1 MSFSII
7 TTVLNNEEFI
17 LSCLK
22 SLKNQTINK
31 NEIEHI
37 IVDGGSVD
45 NTAKIIRNFKKK
57 NKYVKLFIKKR
68 TSIYEAINFGLKKA
82 NKDYI
87 ALLHSDDYIKNI
99 DTLKII
105 KI

>member
-57 NKYVKLFIKKR
+57 TNTLNYL
-68 TSIYEAINFGLKKA
+68 LKKEHQFT
-82 NKDYI
+82 KQ
-87 ALLHSDDYIKNI
+87 
-99 DTLKII
+99 
-105 KI
+105 